1 MNNRTGTQ
9 RYIDAKFNKSVFHK
23 TVLESYEKL
32 KPIVKKNV
40 PKLNENSVSYLKSI
54 WVSLQ
59 NAKRKSNSYMKSL
72 KYNWTTELLKG
83 PMYEE
88 IPTTF
93 QKEIESM
100 CNHVLDFTITTNNR
114 SFHFHFCKAKKIVDK
129 IRIQKIITWLLFIDP
144 MVVKDC
150 SKTVDVYFYDINSK
164 KQFNNVYT
172 NEILGRHHIN
182 TAFTTSCNTHTNIY
196 CFRKE
201 ENDKCFIHETC
212 HNLGMDF
219 LNADHEYTMSA
230 NAHLVQLFSLP
241 DDLIL
246 EWNESYPETWG
257 RICNSMLYALFYNP
271 NPNPNPKNS
280 TKSKMPKA
288 NHFSKKKKK
297 PIHLEKQKPLSFH
310 EWREI
315 FRIEQFTSLFQ
326 CIQLLNANQLNYE
339 TLGKIDLKSYR
350 ENSHGISYFL
360 LTSIFMFHL
369 NDFLDYCKKNSN
381 ILVDSSIECS
391 INISKSKSSIEN
403 YINMIETKYNDPDF
417 TDSLAR
423 IAEKKVSLNSGRM
436 SFFGAV

>member
-1 MNNRTGTQ
+1 MNNRTSTQ
-9 RYIDAKFNKSVFHK
+9 RYIETKFNKSIFHK
-23 TVLESYEKL
+23 TVLDSYKVL

-40 PKLNENSVSYLKSI
+40 NKLNENSVSYLKSI
-54 WVSLQ
+54 WLSLQ

-83 PMYEE
+83 PMYES

-93 QKEIESM
+93 QKEIEST

-114 SFHFHFCKAKKIVDK
+114 SFHFHFCKAKKIIEK

-144 MVVKDC
+144 MVSKDC
-150 SKTVDVYFYDINSK
+150 SKTVDVYFYDINSNK
-164 KQFNNVYT
+164 HFNDVDET
-172 NEILGRHHIN
+172 LDRHHIN

-219 LNADHEYTMSA
+219 LDADEDDLMRA
-230 NAHLVQLFSLP
+230 NARLVQMFLLP
-241 DDLIL
+241 DELTL
-246 EWNESYPETWG
+246 RWNESYPEMWG
-257 RICNSMLYALFYNP
+257 RICNSMVYALFYNP
-271 NPNPNPKNS
+271 IQNPNSS
-280 TKSKMPKA
+280 TKSKIPKA
-288 NHFSKKKKK
+288 NHFSKKKRKQILLK
-297 PIHLEKQKPLSFH
+297 NQKPLSFH

-326 CIQLLNANQLNYE
+326 CIQFLNANQLNYE

-381 ILVDSSIECS
+381 QLIDPSIEYS
-391 INISKSKSSIEN
+391 INISKSRSSIEN
-403 YINMIETKYNDPDF
+403 YINIIETKYNDPDF

-423 IAEKKVSLNSGRM
+423 IAEKKMSLDSGRM
-436 SFFGAV
+436 SFFGAI